1 MIEYYNKYFNIISE
15 NDSYNSEIAFINTNN
30 TCIFKESAYV
40 EYIENNTLKYGI
52 FKMTDELKK
61 IYFEFRNNPDFIHK
75 IIKKIQISTNNY
87 SYIKILKDNINP
99 QLEGKIMIFKFKHKI
114 SETIGTYIIKEKI
127 NIIGHTFRINLN
139 KKSHYLNTDYCYFTN
154 VEYCI
159 EDYSL
164 DIRNDIHIKSLNIL
178 NIERKEKIKK
188 LNLL

>member
-1 MIEYYNKYFNIISE
+1 
-15 NDSYNSEIAFINTNN
+15 
-30 TCIFKESAYV
+30 
-40 EYIENNTLKYGI
+40 
-52 FKMTDELKK
+52 
-61 IYFEFRNNPDFIHK
+61 
-75 IIKKIQISTNNY
+75 
-87 SYIKILKDNINP
+87 
-99 QLEGKIMIFKFKHKI
+99 MIFKFKHKI

>member
-127 NIIGHTFRINLN
+127 NIIKKHNQFSINKRKELN
-139 KKSHYLNTDYCYFTN
+139 KIIS
-154 VEYCI
+154 
-159 EDYSL
+159 S
-164 DIRNDIHIKSLNIL
+164 
-178 NIERKEKIKK
+178 
-188 LNLL
+188 